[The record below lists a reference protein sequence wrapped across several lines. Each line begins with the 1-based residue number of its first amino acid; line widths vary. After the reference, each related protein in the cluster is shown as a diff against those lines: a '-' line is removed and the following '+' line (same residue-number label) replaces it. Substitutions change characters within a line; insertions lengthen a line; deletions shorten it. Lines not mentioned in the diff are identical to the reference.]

1 MNYFSAVKLAS
12 FAEKLFASAGLD
24 FSAIAKDGNAD
35 ALKAALERAKAEGA
49 AGNVEASDKVKTI
62 QAALDSAFAENTAA
76 AEKHAAFA
84 KAVADAGVKVSAE
97 ADAAAIKAAVEA
109 RASAKASEIVAA
121 TGTAPLSENVT
132 ADAGAA
138 NGKQSKEITHAEFS
152 KLTPG
157 AKMRFCKSGG
167 RVTDLP
173 ISK

>member
-1 MNYFSAVKLAS
+1 MNYFAAVKLAS
-12 FAEKLFASAGLD
+12 FADKLFAAAGLD
-24 FSAIAKDGNAD
+24 FSAIAKEGNAD
-35 ALKAALERAKAEGA
+35 ALKAALEKAKAEGA
-49 AGNVEASDKVKTI
+49 ASNVEASEKVKTI
-62 QAALDSAFAENTAA
+62 QAALDTALAENTAA

-84 KAVADAGVKVSAE
+84 KALADAGVKVSAE

-121 TGTAPLSENVT
+121 TGTAPLSEVAN
-132 ADAGAA
+132 ADAAVVA
-138 NGKQSKEITHAEFS
+138 SKQSKEITHAEFS